1 MLIMPKRLVIA
12 RYLSI
17 LIIVCALIS
26 WFAYVWALNP
36 GELHSVTYWDGFKQG
51 VLAGVHSQA
60 LKLGYHSYSPY
71 VAGILSAR
79 PIRSVLFMSL
89 VLIAFQKRTK
99 AWYITSLIS
108 SGLMV
113 LTGNI
118 LSLVIFIIFLTKKS
132 REYLLNKG
140 AVMLSSNLS
149 ADDTVDQ

>member
-1 MLIMPKRLVIA
+1 MPKRLVIA

-17 LIIVCALIS
+17 FIIVCALIS
-26 WFAYVWALNP
+26 WFSYVWALNP
-36 GELHSVTYWDGFKQG
+36 GELHSVTYWDGFKHG
-51 VLAGVHSQA
+51 VLSGVHSQA
-60 LKLGYHSYSPY
+60 LRLGYHNYSPY

-79 PIRSVLFMSL
+79 PIRSILFMSL
-89 VLIAFQKRTK
+89 VLIALNKRTK

-140 AVMLSSNLS
+140 AVVLSFNPSSDETIN
-149 ADDTVDQ
+149 Q